1 MRYTRHLNTLQS
13 ILTILALLATGAWA
27 LYRWQLSGGSDWMV
41 NLDMTTEVLPYTKN
55 LRMLVVHVKSK
66 NPTTSAINF
75 DPGLSTYTL
84 SAKTIPADAKEN
96 SNINLAR
103 VRNLMP
109 PIDLMPNDGTG
120 ILYMPNAEF
129 EDTEILIVTANST
142 VFLSA
147 EIARKEGIRQP
158 SDFVSVERVVQVVD
172 QPQAR

>member
-1 MRYTRHLNTLQS
+1 
-13 ILTILALLATGAWA
+13 
-27 LYRWQLSGGSDWMV
+27 
-41 NLDMTTEVLPYTKN
+41 
-55 LRMLVVHVKSK
+55 
-66 NPTTSAINF
+66 
-75 DPGLSTYTL
+75 
-84 SAKTIPADAKEN
+84 
-96 SNINLAR
+96 
-103 VRNLMP
+103 MP